1 MIDSGYS
8 LRASTAAHPSS
19 TADSLHRVRTD
30 GKFFRLGREKWFVKG
45 FSYGPFA
52 PNSQGEALPEPVN
65 VAGDFAAI
73 HALGG
78 NAIRLYYPPPRWL
91 LDEAVQHQLRVFVD
105 IPWDKHRC
113 FFEDWSA
120 QEEARLRV
128 RQTAREIGNHPAVF
142 AISVV
147 NEYPNDVVRFY
158 GRKRIERFTD
168 ELIDIVKQESPECLA
183 TFVSFPTTEFL
194 TPSQCDFWCFN
205 VYLHDQEKLGAYL
218 DRLQHIAGNQPL
230 LLGEYG
236 VDSLREGE
244 SQQAERLSA
253 HVDRVFRH
261 GLAGSFVFSFTDDWF
276 TGGHQIEDWA
286 FGVTRRD
293 RSRKPA
299 AEELRQVWN
308 RVPQVCGA
316 DLPKVSV
323 VVCSYNGAVTLE
335 ACLDSLMRLEYPDY
349 EVILVDD
356 GSEDNTPEIAAQF
369 PAVRYISQ
377 PNRGLSVARN
387 VGARAALGEIVA
399 YTDSDC
405 IADEYW
411 LLHLVQAKQDQQVE
425 AIGGP
430 NIPPPSDGWTAKCVA
445 ASPGG
450 PSHVMLNDREAE
462 HIPGCN
468 MAFDRETLLAIG
480 GFDPQFRAA
489 GDDVDICWRLLDAG
503 YRIGYAPGAM
513 VWHHRRATVGA
524 YLRQQKGYGKAEAM
538 VHLKHPHRFSALGRS
553 RWNGT
558 IYGEGAVGLPLLPPV
573 IYHGRFGTALFQ
585 TIYRGNDYSIWA
597 WVTSLEWH
605 AAAVFLLLMA
615 LMLPP
620 VGLLG
625 LFMWAITLLVTF
637 RSAWRSPLPRSSP
650 TWCRYVVWGNYLLQ
664 PVVREWHRYL
674 HAIRCRKFP
683 STERSDRSQ
692 AVKWISST
700 RRDLYWESNQSLG
713 REQLLDTLVQEARRA
728 SWPGSFEDDWA
739 EWDVRLVGDWWHDVT
754 VRTATEELGWPRR
767 FSRARCA
774 VHLTLFSWAA
784 IAATGTWTVL
794 AAVLGQQWALAA
806 GLTAAAGLAGTIL
819 TSRIRCLRA
828 ATTLVARA
836 AERVGLQP
844 LSAWGGWKGTREP
857 SRQNVVNHAARD
869 VRQSEVASLEPK
881 GEPCVVQPEQVEDSC
896 LQVVHVNAT
905 VDNR

>member
-1 MIDSGYS
+1 MTN
-8 LRASTAAHPSS
+8 TAHCLCSS
-19 TADSLHRVRTD
+19 HGTLTGINTDGTSRVRTD

-52 PNSQGEALPEPVN
+52 PDSHGEALPE
-65 VAGDFAAI
+65 AADAARDFATI
-73 HALGG
+73 HAMGG
-78 NAIRLYYPPPRWL
+78 NAIRVYYPPPRWL
-91 LDEAVQHQLRVFVD
+91 LDEALRHQLRVFVD
-105 IPWDKHRC
+105 VPWDKHRC

-120 QEEARLRV
+120 QQEARQRV
-128 RQTAREIGNHPAVF
+128 RETARQLGNHPAVF

-158 GRKRIERFTD
+158 GRQRVERFTD
-168 ELIDIVKQESPECLA
+168 ELIDVVKQESPECLA
-183 TFVSFPTTEFL
+183 TFVNFPTTEFL
-194 TPSQCDFWCFN
+194 APARCDFWCFN
-205 VYLHDQEKLGAYL
+205 VYLHDHEKLGAYL

-236 VDSLREGE
+236 IDSLRQGE
-244 SQQAERLSA
+244 PQQAELVAA
-253 HVDRVFRH
+253 HVDRVFQH

-293 RSRKPA
+293 RSHKPA
-299 AEELRQVWN
+299 AERLRQVWSH
-308 RVPQVCGA
+308 VPRARCA

-323 VVCSYNGAVTLE
+323 VVCSYNGAATLE
-335 ACLDSLMRLEYPDY
+335 SCLDSLMRLEYPDY

-356 GSEDNTPEIAAQF
+356 GSTDHTPEIAAQF
-369 PAVRYISQ
+369 PAVQYLHQ
-377 PNRGLSVARN
+377 ANRGLSVARN
-387 VGARAALGEIVA
+387 VGARAATGELVA

-405 IADEYW
+405 VVDEYW
-411 LLHLVQAKQDQQVE
+411 LLQLVQAKQHQQVE

-430 NIPPPSDGWTAKCVA
+430 NIPPSSDGWTAKCVA

-450 PSHVMLNDREAE
+450 PSHVMLNDCEAE

-468 MAFDRETLLAIG
+468 MAFDREKLLALG

-489 GDDVDICWRLLDAG
+489 GDDVDICWRFLDAG

-513 VWHHRRATVGA
+513 VWHHRRSTIGA

-558 IYGEGAVGLPLLPPV
+558 IYGEGAVGLPLLAPV
-573 IYHGRFGTALFQ
+573 IYHGRFGTAPFQ
-585 TIYRGNDYSIWA
+585 TIYRRNEYSVWA

-605 AAAVFLLLMA
+605 ATALFLLLLA
-615 LMLPP
+615 SMLPP

-625 LFMWAITLLVTF
+625 LAMWAITLLVTF
-637 RSAWRSPLPRSSP
+637 RSAWRSPLPRNSP
-650 TWCRYVVWGNYLLQ
+650 AWCRYAVWGNYLVQ

-674 HAIRCRKFP
+674 HAIRCRRFP
-683 STERSDRSQ
+683 SIEQSARSQ
-692 AVKWISST
+692 AVKRISAT
-700 RRDLYWESNQSLG
+700 QRDLYWESSQSLG

-774 VHLTLFSWAA
+774 VHLTFFGWAA
-784 IAATGTWTVL
+784 IGATGAWTAW
-794 AAVLGQQWALAA
+794 AAGLRQGPALAA
-806 GLTAAAGLAGTIL
+806 GLVAAAGLAAIIF
-819 TSRIRCLRA
+819 TSRRRCLSA
-828 ATTLVARA
+828 VATLVARA
-836 AERVGLQP
+836 GAKAGLKP
-844 LSAWGGWKGTREP
+844 ISANGRLLAKD
-857 SRQNVVNHAARD
+857 VVPKSAP
-869 VRQSEVASLEPK
+869 VRQRHTAGQSAVPAPGAEDTVLT
-881 GEPCVVQPEQVEDSC
+881 GER
-896 LQVVHVNAT
+896 A
-905 VDNR
+905 